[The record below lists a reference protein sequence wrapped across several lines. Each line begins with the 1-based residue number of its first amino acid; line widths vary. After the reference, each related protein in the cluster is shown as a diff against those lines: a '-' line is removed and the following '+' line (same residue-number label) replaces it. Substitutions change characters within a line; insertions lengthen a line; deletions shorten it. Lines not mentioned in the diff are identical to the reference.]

1 MQQIRHEQKSFP
13 FLELTGE
20 PGAGKSTLLEF
31 CWRLLG
37 RDEYEGFDLLKATQA
52 GRRRAFSQVSN
63 LPVVLIESDR
73 DNGEK
78 DAKQRQF
85 SFDEMKP
92 FFNGFFREP

>member
-1 MQQIRHEQKSFP
+1 M
-13 FLELTGE
+13 
-20 PGAGKSTLLEF
+20 LEF

-92 FFNGFFREP
+92 FFNGRGTGTLGVACLLYTDVYKRQSRNWHR